1 MTHMR
6 IAPILNAAELM
17 THLEIQG
24 CLDDSSSNGDIALAS
39 KRLLFH
45 KKNASFTQG
54 VSACCPPKPTL
65 NHF

>member
-24 CLDDSSSNGDIALAS
+24 CLDDSSSDDLSVAIFPTANLAQ
-39 KRLLFH
+39 KRLHAPYFRS
-45 KKNASFTQG
+45 NN
-54 VSACCPPKPTL
+54 PKQ
-65 NHF
+65 

>member
-17 THLEIQG
+17 THLEIQS
-24 CLDDSSSNGDIALAS
+24 CLDDSSSDGDRAVAS

-45 KKNASFTQG
+45 KG
-54 VSACCPPKPTL
+54 VSTVDHQNPTL
-65 NHF
+65 NHSYNVT